1 MEQFKKIL
9 VPTDG
14 SEANDTVVEKSLYL
28 ARMLGARL
36 KVLFVVDTST
46 FKGYPPDELITTL
59 RGHMEAKGMEIL
71 DRVEKE
77 GEELDVEVEK
87 SLVHGKTDE
96 MIIEE
101 SKDQDLIVIG
111 THGRSGLSRLFIGS
125 TTERVVKHAE
135 CPVMV
140 IHIKED

>member
-1 MEQFKKIL
+1 MEEFKKIL

-14 SEANDTVVEKSLYL
+14 SEANESVVERSLYL
-28 ARMLGARL
+28 ARMLGAKL

-46 FKGYPPDELITTL
+46 FKGFPPDELITTL
-59 RGHMEAKGMEIL
+59 RGHMEAKGTEIL
-71 DRVEKE
+71 DSIVKE
-77 GEELDVEVEK
+77 GKELGVEVEK
-87 SLVHGKTDE
+87 SLVHGPPDE

-111 THGRSGLSRLFIGS
+111 THGRSGLSRIFIGS
-125 TTERVVKHAE
+125 TTDRVVKNAE

-140 IHIKED
+140 IHIKEE